1 MLNSISANIFDILN
15 HSCGIKMKRRIIRVK
30 IDIITLKELDI
41 TILLTLSIVFFKI
54 VFPLLITQFK
64 LKSFKTGFNL

>member
-1 MLNSISANIFDILN
+1 MDTI
-15 HSCGIKMKRRIIRVK
+15 IKQLKSVKLPK